1 MRWINRISALTAL
14 FMMSTARSTDP
25 GPTSPAPLHIS
36 PRSSG
41 PGSAAPIALMSN
53 APRIEAAAPRY
64 HAPHPALL
72 SPRQRR
78 KLAPGRDVL
87 SRRRVR

>member
-1 MRWINRISALTAL
+1 MRWQSHIKALAV
-14 FMMSTARSTDP
+14 
-25 GPTSPAPLHIS
+25 
-36 PRSSG
+36 
-41 PGSAAPIALMSN
+41 AAIALVN
-53 APRIEAAAPRY
+53 TAPSIEAAVAPRY

-87 SRRRVR
+87 SRRRRK